1 MTIIHSR
8 PALIFQAIPPHEPL
22 DTSAA
27 RSRAEL
33 ASRGGLAL
41 RQSPSQGLLRRS
53 GGAASMSSNSS
64 LERSIEES
72 RIDLDSITESAGNCS
87 QDSIQFHE
95 AYFASRWAVTTTA
108 ISHFLGFVHFLGF
121 CSLTVNRYSSNLIR
135 I

>member
-1 MTIIHSR
+1 M
-8 PALIFQAIPPHEPL
+8 FVKAIPSHEPL

-64 LERSIEES
+64 LERSMEES
-72 RIDLDSITESAGNCS
+72 RIDLDSINESAGNCS
-87 QDSIQFHE
+87 QDSNQFHE
-95 AYFASRWAVTTTA
+95 AYFTTRLHSSSTR
-108 ISHFLGFVHFLGF
+108 FLLD
-121 CSLTVNRYSSNLIR
+121 
-135 I
+135 